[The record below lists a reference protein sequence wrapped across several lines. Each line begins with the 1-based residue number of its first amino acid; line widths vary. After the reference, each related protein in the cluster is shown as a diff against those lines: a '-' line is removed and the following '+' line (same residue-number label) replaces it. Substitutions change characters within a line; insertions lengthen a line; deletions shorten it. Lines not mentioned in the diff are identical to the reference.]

1 MDVKNTV
8 SIEGELVNW
17 ADFLN
22 VRMFKDVDLDA
33 IESLL
38 RACPLVD
45 LSAGETLISPG
56 QTKNAMYLLLSGRL
70 RIHLESVDAK
80 PIAVF
85 NPGESVG
92 ELSVIDQKPASTFVV
107 ADQAS
112 RLLVVPEEIFW
123 ALIDASPRIARNL
136 LFTLADRLRG
146 SNAQMSESNR
156 LQQQYSR
163 QATVDELT
171 GLHNR
176 RWFDDM
182 LKRQTM
188 RSSMGGETL
197 SLLLINVDHFS
208 GYNDEFGRAAG
219 EHALYG
225 VAQTM
230 MNNLRPT
237 DLLARYGGQEFIALL
252 ADTSIAG
259 AKLVAE
265 RLREAI
271 AEAMIVMSD
280 QSILPSVTVS
290 IGVTEMKPF
299 GTGEMLMTDVR
310 AALDRA
316 KENGCNCLAE

>member
-1 MDVKNTV
+1 MNLKNTV
-8 SIEGELVNW
+8 CIEGELVNW

-38 RACPLVD
+38 RACPLID
-45 LSAGETLISPG
+45 LRAGETLISVG
-56 QTKNAMYLLLSGRL
+56 QTKNAMYLLLSGCL
-70 RIHLESVDAK
+70 RIHLESVGGK
-80 PIAVF
+80 RIAMLD
-85 NPGESVG
+85 PGESVG

-112 RLLVVPEEIFW
+112 RLLVVPEDIFW

-146 SNAQMSESNR
+146 SNAKISESNR

-188 RSSMGGETL
+188 RSSMDGKTL
-197 SLLLINVDHFS
+197 SLLLINADHFS

-219 EHALYG
+219 DHALYG

-237 DLLARYGGQEFIALL
+237 DLLARYGGQEFTALL
-252 ADTSIAG
+252 PDTNLVG
-259 AKLVAE
+259 AKVVAE
-265 RLREAI
+265 RLREAV
-271 AEAMIVMSD
+271 AEAVIVMSD
-280 QSILPSVTVS
+280 QSILPPVTVS
-290 IGVTEMKPF
+290 IGVTEMKSP
-299 GTGEMLMTDVR
+299 GKGETLMTDAR
-310 AALDRA
+310 TALDRA

>member
-1 MDVKNTV
+1 MNVKNTV
-8 SIEGELVNW
+8 CIEGELLNW
-17 ADFLN
+17 ADLLN
-22 VRMFKDVDLDA
+22 VRMFKNVDLDA
-33 IESLL
+33 MESLL
-38 RACPLVD
+38 RACPLID
-45 LSAGETLISPG
+45 LDENETLISAG
-56 QTKNAMYLLLSGRL
+56 QVKNAMYLLLSGCL
-70 RIHLESVDAK
+70 RVHLEAVDGK
-80 PIAVF
+80 RIAVF

-112 RLLVVPEEIFW
+112 RLLVVPEDIFW

-146 SNAQMSESNR
+146 SNVQISDSDR

-188 RSSMGGETL
+188 RSSMGAEPL
-197 SLLLINVDHFS
+197 SLLLMNVDHFS

-219 EHALYG
+219 DHALYG

-230 MNNLRPT
+230 TNNLRPT
-237 DLLARYGGQEFIALL
+237 DLLARYGGQEFMALL
-252 ADTSIAG
+252 PATNIEG
-259 AKLVAE
+259 AKIVAE
-265 RLREAI
+265 RLCEAV
-271 AEAMIVMSD
+271 AEAVIVMSD
-280 QSILPSVTVS
+280 QSILPPVTVS
-290 IGVTEMKPF
+290 IGVTDMKPF
-299 GTGEMLMTDVR
+299 GTGEILMKDVR

-316 KENGCNCLAE
+316 KENGRNCLAE